1 MIMQSNFKYSL
12 MTLLIAGDIGGT
24 KTILRLVQAQS
35 PTQIVNLYEAKY
47 VSASFPDLVP
57 MVEAF
62 LRSAAESLGTLA
74 PIESACFGI
83 AGPVVKNTSHLTN
96 LGWKLQGDRISRELN
111 IPKVSLINDFAAVG
125 YGVLGLQ
132 DKDLV
137 TLNVGDSEIEAPIA
151 VIGAGTGLGQGFLI
165 HGQLGYQVFSS
176 EGGHSDF
183 APRTE
188 LDYQLSRYLLA
199 KFGIDRLSAER
210 VISGQGI
217 VSIYQFLRDRNI
229 AKESPTIS
237 QAIHQWESEIG
248 LPTKTIDPGAIIGAG
263 ALESGDRLCLQTL
276 EMFVDAYGAEAG
288 NLALKLLPYGGLYIA
303 GGIAAKLLT
312 LIEDGR
318 FMRSFLHKGR
328 MRSLLEAVPV
338 HLILNPQVG
347 LIGAAVCGL
356 R

>member
-1 MIMQSNFKYSL
+1 

-47 VSASFPDLVP
+47 PSANYPDLVP
-57 MVEAF
+57 IVETF
-62 LRSAAESLGTLA
+62 LIEAAAKLG
-74 PIESACFGI
+74 PIVPIASACFGI
-83 AGPVVKNTSHLTN
+83 AGPVVKNTSNVTN
-96 LGWKLQGDRISRELN
+96 LGWKLQGDRIAQELH

-132 DKDLV
+132 DEDLV
-137 TLNVGDSEIEAPIA
+137 TLNIGESEAEAPIA

-165 HGQLGYQVFSS
+165 HGPMGYQVFSS
-176 EGGHSDF
+176 EGGHADF

-188 LDYQLSRYLLA
+188 LEFQLSRYLMA
-199 KFGIDRLSAER
+199 KFGIDRLSVER
-210 VISGQGI
+210 VVSGQGV
-217 VSIYQFLRDRNI
+217 VSIYQFLRDRGT
-229 AKESPTIS
+229 AKESPEVS

-248 LPTKTIDPGAIIGAG
+248 LPGKSIDPGAVIGAA
-263 ALESGDRLCLQTL
+263 ALKSGDPLCLQTL
-276 EMFVDAYGAEAG
+276 EMFIEAYGAEAG

-303 GGIAAKLLT
+303 GGIGAKLLP
-312 LIEDGR
+312 LMESGL
-318 FMRSFLHKGR
+318 FMKSFLHKGR

-338 HLILNPQVG
+338 QLILNPQVG
-347 LIGAAVCGL
+347 LVGSAVCGL